1 MRTKMAKLKI
11 PNEWWTA
18 PAESEDGQL
27 ILVTGRSGLEQVK
40 ATGVFIYRIEV
51 NWVYQSDASGM
62 PDFATSKL
70 MEQVND
76 AFEAEFSK
84 DPVAVNTGIYT
95 GAGERNWVFYTRS
108 LHIFQRKI
116 NTILAPFET
125 LPLTFHAEEDAD
137 WAEYAEM
144 CQCEVHVT
152 EDD

>member
-1 MRTKMAKLKI
+1 MSRLKI

-40 ATGVFIYRIEV
+40 ATGFFIYRIEV
-51 NWVYQSDASGM
+51 NWSYQGDDRGM
-62 PDFATSKL
+62 PDYPTSKL
-70 MEQVND
+70 MEQVTD
-76 AFEAEFSK
+76 ALEATFSK

-108 LHIFQRKI
+108 LHIFQRKL
-116 NTILAPFET
+116 NEILSPFET
-125 LPLTFHAEEDAD
+125 LPLTFHAEEDPD

-144 CQCEVHVT
+144 CQCEVLAT
-152 EDD
+152 DD